1 MTTIASDI
9 ARVMADGRERTFDDI
24 HRKVPG
30 DPDEVKRALRSLVN
44 AKRIRTTHLGGGRQ
58 HHETI
63 YRKHME
69 AAE

>member
-1 MTTIASDI
+1 MTLTSQIV
-9 ARVMADGRERTFDDI
+9 RVMADGRERTFDDI

-63 YRKHME
+63 YRAAKE